1 MLTQAV
7 QLQYWHYM
15 RAYEQHF
22 RFAERAQT
30 DYGVSAVLN
39 WAKEGNL
46 GPEVQTL
53 LWNYFG
59 VSGPFHIGGC
69 GRGAVEGG
77 PASAQVVP
85 GQGGCHHRWAECSS
99 KGASTFF
106 PFLRNQ
112 FEGALWMPLGSLER
126 ALRTDFPVHGR
137 PHTFS
142 LPTIYKVLPITN
154 REWTKSKQF
163 RSS

>member
-53 LWNYFG
+53 L
-59 VSGPFHIGGC
+59 
-69 GRGAVEGG
+69 
-77 PASAQVVP
+77 
-85 GQGGCHHRWAECSS
+85 
-99 KGASTFF
+99 
-106 PFLRNQ
+106 
-112 FEGALWMPLGSLER
+112 
-126 ALRTDFPVHGR
+126 
-137 PHTFS
+137 
-142 LPTIYKVLPITN
+142 
-154 REWTKSKQF
+154 
-163 RSS
+163 